1 METGI
6 AIFDPIVSPS
16 YHAELR
22 GEISYNRVAS
32 SQKSFYIK
40 SGSPFELDNCNDDN
54 TTTTPPENEGIIVLI
69 PIEGMIR
76 RQDIMN
82 KESDRISYYGMY
94 SVSRMINACIE
105 NANVKA
111 IVFDVES
118 GGGFTNANS
127 DVIDSIVRFKATGR
141 KTYAAVDTACSAAYH
156 LVSFCDFIVAK
167 SKMSILGCVGTMWEY
182 RDYVGKDV
190 KKLEFYSDL
199 SPLKNQEFI
208 QAQANKPE
216 LLKQNL
222 LNPMAQAMIDD
233 IIGNREITKEA
244 TQGVSSSAEK
254 GLEIGLCD
262 AIMSMGELLK
272 QIASGGSIKLPKK
285 QSKANSNPKNTVMS
299 DKKYSFFGWTMQ
311 KANGTPTTPEQD
323 QQAAVE
329 IERLMQVE
337 SQFVQVKAEK
347 ESLQAQIQVFGNMK
361 VELENAQRE
370 IVELKAKLQTTPG
383 AAAQQPVSGNQT
395 QANEAIMDDGTQV
408 QTPIS
413 KDIYAQFDAEVK
425 NKSELLKSNFNFI

>member
-6 AIFDPIVSPS
+6 AIFDPIVSPLYS
-16 YHAELR
+16 AELR
-22 GEISYNRVAS
+22 GEISHIHRVAS
-32 SQKSFYIK
+32 SQKSFFIQ
-40 SGSPFELDNCNDDN
+40 SGSPFEIEQN
-54 TTTTPPENEGIIVLI
+54 TTSTPPENEGVIILI

-105 NANVKA
+105 NPNVKA

-127 DVIDSIVRFKATGR
+127 DVIDSITRFKASGR
-141 KTYAAVDTACSAAYH
+141 KTYAAVDTACSAAFH
-156 LVSFCDFIVAK
+156 LVSFCDFIIAK

-182 RDYVGKDV
+182 RDYTGKDV

-208 QAQANKPE
+208 QAQANKPD

-222 LNPMAQAMIDD
+222 LNPMAKAMIDD
-233 IIGNREITKEA
+233 ILSNRKITQEA
-244 TQGVSSSAEK
+244 IEGVSCSAEK
-254 GLEIGLCD
+254 ALEIGLCD
-262 AIMSMGELLK
+262 AIMSMGELIN

-285 QSKANSNPKNTVMS
+285 QSQANSNPQNTVMS
-299 DKKYSFFGWTMQ
+299 GNKNFSFFGWTMQ
-311 KANGTPTTPEQD
+311 KASGTPTTPEQD
-323 QQAAVE
+323 LQAANEAQRLME
-329 IERLMQVE
+329 IE
-337 SQFVQVKAEK
+337 SQLSQVKTERDNF
-347 ESLQAQIQVFGNMK
+347 QAQIQEFGTMK
-361 VELENAQRE
+361 ADFDATKTENA
-370 IVELKAKLQTTPG
+370 ELKAKLQAIPG
-383 AAAQQPVSGNQT
+383 AEIIQPNSTAGAANT
-395 QANEAIMDDGTQV
+395 EAKLDDAITPKV
-408 QTPIS
+408 ETPIS

-425 NKSELLKSNFNFI
+425 NKSEALKSNWNFM